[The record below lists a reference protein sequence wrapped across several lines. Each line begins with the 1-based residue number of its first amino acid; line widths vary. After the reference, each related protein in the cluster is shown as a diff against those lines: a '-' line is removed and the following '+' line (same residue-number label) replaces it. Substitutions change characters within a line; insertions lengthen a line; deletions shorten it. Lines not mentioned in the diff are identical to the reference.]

1 MAFPHNISWCGR
13 GCPPKKRTRKSEQVE
28 SCTVA
33 INDCDIQIETKPGKK
48 NQEIGLASME
58 NELKKKD
65 RDDSNVSPP

>member
-1 MAFPHNISWCGR
+1 M
-13 GCPPKKRTRKSEQVE
+13 
-28 SCTVA
+28 A